1 MQVAYRIVQVPGLPR
16 RRAEVIIPVV
26 RLPEIAVGLVH
37 AERGQRPPRL
47 GAWFGPFRW
56 SQWVIDWCG
65 YAGQSTELLI
75 DGRTLGPY
83 PRPARSWHIF
93 APGVG
98 YRHRDQAQPAATEQ
112 LWFFFQPRRALP
124 MLGDRPFTVIV
135 DEEERLGPVFHAM
148 RELQHRREPGHE
160 LALQARALLV
170 FGEVQLASQRGG
182 DGSIERPWRI
192 GGRRRGADSLLHL
205 VERETLRELRSPPSV
220 AEIAERLG
228 MSPSSL
234 SHRFR
239 AETGETVMARVRWL
253 RIREARRLLAEP
265 GATLKD
271 AARRLGFS
279 SAFHLSA
286 QFRRLTGVTPSEY
299 MRQQRV

>member
-1 MQVAYRIVQVPGLPR
+1 M
-16 RRAEVIIPVV
+16 
-26 RLPEIAVGLVH
+26 RLPDLSIGIVH

-47 GAWFGPFRW
+47 GAWCGPFRW
-56 SQWVIDWCG
+56 KQWVIDWCC
-65 YAGQSTELLI
+65 YAGHATEVLA
-75 DGRTLGPY
+75 DGRAIGPY
-83 PRPARSWHIF
+83 LRPARSWHIF
-93 APGVG
+93 APGVA
-98 YRHRDQAQPAATEQ
+98 YRHRDQAQPATIEQ
-112 LWFFFQPRRALP
+112 LWFFFELRRPWPLLA
-124 MLGDRPFTVIV
+124 DRPFTVIL
-135 DEEERLGPVFHAM
+135 DEEERLGPIIHAM

-160 LALQARALLV
+160 LALQSRALLV
-170 FGEVQLASQRGG
+170 LGEIQIASQRGG
-182 DGSIERPWRI
+182 DGSVERPWRI
-192 GGRRRGADSLLHL
+192 GGQRRGGDSLLHL
-205 VERETLRELRSPPSV
+205 VERETLRELRSPPSM
-220 AEIAERLG
+220 AELAERLG
-228 MSPSSL
+228 MSTSSL
-234 SHRFR
+234 AHRFR